1 MIGCDKH
8 FVFACV
14 CLAFLGFEAHSQ
26 TASEIYNAYDAATG
40 LENLN
45 INNGRAYPNPYKVKS
60 GNHQFYDR
68 DDYVSGSVVYDGQ
81 PYFDVSLRY
90 DIYHDIL
97 VLRPKDISNNIG
109 TILEKNFVQS
119 FTIGNATF
127 ANLDNLAA
135 KPDFVSGYY
144 EKTEVKGMI
153 LYSKHHKFRRE
164 KHDGSVTYEEF
175 SEDPNFIIQK
185 NGTFAKA
192 NSKNDVIAL
201 FPDQK
206 QRIRDF
212 YQKERDLLKKTP
224 VQFMKKLVQY
234 IDNFNV
240 YGS

>member
-14 CLAFLGFEAHSQ
+14 CLAFLGIEARSQ
-26 TASEIYNAYDAATG
+26 KAADIYNAYDAATG

-45 INNGRAYPNPYKVKS
+45 INNGRAYPNPYKVKN

-68 DDYVSGSVVYDGQ
+68 DDYVSGSVVYNGQ

-97 VLRPKDISNNIG
+97 VLRPKNISNNIG
-109 TILEKNFVQS
+109 TILEKNFVDS
-119 FTIGNATF
+119 FAIGSATF
-127 ANLDNLAA
+127 VNLGNLTA

-144 EKTEVKGMI
+144 EKVEGKSFT
-153 LYSKHHKFRRE
+153 LYAKHHKFRRE
-164 KHDGSVTYEEF
+164 RHDGSVTYEEF
-175 SEDPNFIIQK
+175 SQDPNFIVER
-185 NGTFAKA
+185 NGTFSKA

-212 YQKERDLLKKTP
+212 YQKERELFKKTP
-224 VQFMKKLVQY
+224 VQFMKKLLQH